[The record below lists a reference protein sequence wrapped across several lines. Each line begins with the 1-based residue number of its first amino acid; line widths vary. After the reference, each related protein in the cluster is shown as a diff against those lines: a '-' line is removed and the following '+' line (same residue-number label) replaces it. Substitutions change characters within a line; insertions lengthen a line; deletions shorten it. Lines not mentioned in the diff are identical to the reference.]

1 MIVRSH
7 ASFKCLGRRI
17 LEIHRTIQ
25 DAGAVPR
32 WRGRTPWIVTSYLGE
47 GLPFSVMHQMAT
59 EYLTTIRVSNLQVGA
74 TSLLHIGTALKL
86 LCGPLVDLYGTKR
99 RWMIA
104 MLAAIGVAV
113 LVLASLVGQHALWSF
128 WLVLGVISMCSAMH
142 DVACDGTYIVNL
154 DRQEQAAHQGT
165 RTAAFRV
172 AMLVGGSGLVYVAG
186 RMSSWRLA
194 FLVAGALVL
203 GLAVA
208 YVFVLPR
215 RPGAKVEGER
225 PPAARGAIRG
235 FFESYKS
242 FFTQPH
248 AAPVLFFVLLY
259 RLGDV
264 MMFSMSKPLQR
275 DLGVPTETR
284 GLLFGFGVGVF
295 LIGSFLA
302 GLYISRRGLARSLV
316 PMTYIQN
323 FSILL
328 YAAMAYFRPSFPVIV
343 AVVLGEQLASSIG
356 VAANMVFLI
365 QRCKGTFSAS
375 HFGFV
380 TALVGLMSTLA
391 GFAAGWL
398 DTKLGHAWFF
408 TLCFVATF
416 PGLILVWL
424 VPRTPIE
431 AEGVVTR

>member
-1 MIVRSH
+1 M
-7 ASFKCLGRRI
+7 
-17 LEIHRTIQ
+17 
-25 DAGAVPR
+25 PR
-32 WRGRTPWIVTSYLGE
+32 PRAKTPWIVTSYLGE
-47 GLPFSVMHQMAT
+47 GLPWSVMHQMAA
-59 EYLTTIRVSNLQVGA
+59 EYLTTIRASNVSVGA
-74 TSLLHIGTALKL
+74 TSLLHIGTVLKL

-99 RWMIA
+99 GWMIT
-104 MLAAIGVAV
+104 MLAGIGLAV
-113 LVLASLVGQHALWSF
+113 LILSSLVGSHALWGF
-128 WLVLGVISMCSAMH
+128 WLVLAVISMLSAMH

-154 DRQEQAAHQGT
+154 DRKEQAAHQGT
-165 RTAAFRV
+165 RQAAFRV
-172 AMLVGGSGLVYVAG
+172 AMLLGGSGLVYLAG
-186 RMSSWRLA
+186 RVSWRLA
-194 FLVAGALVL
+194 FLVAGALAL
-203 GLAVA
+203 GLALA

-215 RPGAKVEGER
+215 TPGVNVEGER
-225 PPAARGAIRG
+225 SPSARRTVRG
-235 FFESYKS
+235 FLESYRT

-248 AAPVLFFVLLY
+248 AAPVLLFVLLY

-264 MMFSMSKPLQR
+264 MMFSMSKPLLR
-275 DLGVPTETR
+275 DLGVPTHTR
-284 GLLFGFGVGVF
+284 GLLNGFGIGVF
-295 LIGSFLA
+295 LAGSFLA

-328 YAAMAYFRPSFPVIV
+328 YAAMAYLQPSFPVIV
-343 AVVLGEQLASSIG
+343 AIVLAEQLASSIG

-398 DTKLGHAWFF
+398 DTHLGHPWFF

-416 PGLILVWL
+416 PGLILVWI

-431 AEGVVTR
+431 AESAKAA